1 MLYAVLNAYHIRRVW
16 RVLTYFGASSLFLS
30 PETGPMGDSYP
41 FSVPVDPNRLISAQS
56 LIDIQRDH
64 YEGTPYR

>member
-1 MLYAVLNAYHIRRVW
+1 MLTPLNIPRVW
-16 RVLTYFGASSLFLS
+16 RVLTYFGAPSLFLS

-64 YEGTPYR
+64 YEGTSYR

>member
-1 MLYAVLNAYHIRRVW
+1 M
-16 RVLTYFGASSLFLS
+16 LTYFGAPSLFLS

-41 FSVPVDPNRLISAQS
+41 FSVPVDPSRLISAQS

-64 YEGTPYR
+64 YDGTPYR